1 MKKVGLLKYLKVFS
15 IMLFIIITFANDKMY
30 IPLGLILVNS
40 IIYVFVDFYKSI
52 IPLLAT
58 FGISLIL
65 LTKGGKNK
73 MQIILGY
80 VFTYLL
86 LVKIILDNQLYI
98 FNIEQLYFYISSII
112 YLIISFIV
120 LYRVIFFQNKV

>member
-1 MKKVGLLKYLKVFS
+1 
-15 IMLFIIITFANDKMY
+15 MLFIIITFANDKMY